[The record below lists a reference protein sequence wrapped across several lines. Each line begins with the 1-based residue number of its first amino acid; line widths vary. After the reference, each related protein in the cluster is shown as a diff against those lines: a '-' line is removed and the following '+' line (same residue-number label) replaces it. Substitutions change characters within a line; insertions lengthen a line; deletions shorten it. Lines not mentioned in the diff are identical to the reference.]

1 MSGRASGGATHGAVT
16 QDGGEPGLRV
26 THPFVLRALTI
37 LWPAF
42 VMAGVLEMLVFA
54 VVDPAELRW
63 FGSEP
68 IGWPAA
74 AVYTITFL
82 IFWGVISVSGALT
95 ALLSTEPA
103 GAGEPGLGRHWP

>member
-1 MSGRASGGATHGAVT
+1 MSGLAA
-16 QDGGEPGLRV
+16 
-26 THPFVLRALTI
+26 HPFALRTLTI

-42 VMAGVLEMLVFA
+42 MMAGVLETLVFA

-63 FGSEP
+63 FGTDS

-74 AVYTITFL
+74 AVYTVTFL
-82 IFWGVISVSGALT
+82 IFWGVISVAGALT

-103 GAGEPGLGRHWP
+103 GVQGSGLGRHWP